1 MPYWKAELS
10 LIQTKI
16 KLFEDVLE
24 KGIMVNGIKI
34 PMRGDTTQFTILAD
48 VDGEYIGYAIL
59 RDGTSFIEVTDG
71 KVEIKA
77 E

>member
-1 MPYWKAELS
+1 MAEFFG
-10 LIQTKI
+10 
-16 KLFEDVLE
+16 FEDVLE